1 MGEIPSAGQEFV
13 ATIVDGKGKLGFKL
27 AQQRVPGDFYAFV
40 VEHVDAGGVAD
51 VAGILR
57 GAQLLAVNNKLVVF
71 AGNKATDFYEVL
83 GVETNAS
90 RAAIRK
96 AYLQKALDRAGK
108 GCAGA
113 APDARAASEDPGD
126 GGAFV
131 LISEAY
137 ATLADES
144 HRASYDAMRA
154 AGAAAWSSATRRQDG
169 PGQPG
174 PRQPGQRRP
183 AVRGG
188 GVAPRAALQDDAE
201 AQLLVAIALVRI
213 NTTGER
219 RKALQHA
226 ERAAGAA
233 ARSAT
238 RGKSGTREQDMAKTL
253 VSSEAAYLAGLMHL
267 VDFDASEAEK
277 LFRAAAD
284 VGHPYA
290 KDRLKELGGA
300 RRARGGCLCCRPAR
314 RAARRLL
321 LVESF
326 REWEQIRRRRARR
339 RQRAAEEIPVAS
351 PTSPTAV
358 LAAFL
363 FCDGGASKYS
373 KAFNGMICSSKR
385 DGFGSMVCFEQGSK
399 KTQIHATEDVL
410 EDIEYAW
417 SQNAGHAGDDFDDMG
432 AQVALHVAELDDEA
446 NAAALV
452 PADYDFGDGNPLQLV
467 ERTEEF

>member
-13 ATIVDGKGKLGFKL
+13 ATIALEQHPDS
-27 AQQRVPGDFYAFV
+27 AA
-40 VEHVDAGGVAD
+40 A
-51 VAGILR
+51 R
-57 GAQLLAVNNKLVVF
+57 G
-71 AGNKATDFYEVL
+71 
-83 GVETNAS
+83 
-90 RAAIRK
+90 
-96 AYLQKALDRAGK
+96 
-108 GCAGA
+108 
-113 APDARAASEDPGD
+113 EDPGD

-144 HRASYDAMRA
+144 HRASYDAMRGCRGCCVELGDVVKMVRGSPGPVRLRFFEPPLCELSDYRRG
-154 AGAAAWSSATRRQDG
+154 AGAVRSFEGDGCAVGARSEPRSACAVAAAPSMSRLGNRANDGLRFAATRR
-169 PGQPG
+169 
-174 PRQPGQRRP
+174 PRG
-183 AVRGG
+183 
-188 GVAPRAALQDDAE
+188 AALQDDAE

-267 VDFDASEAEK
+267 VDFDVAEAEK

-284 VGHPYA
+284 
-290 KDRLKELGGA
+290 
-300 RRARGGCLCCRPAR
+300 
-314 RAARRLL
+314 
-321 LVESF
+321 SF
-326 REWEQIRRRRARR
+326 REWEQIRVYTAHASPSPPPPPPPTASVAPP
-339 RQRAAEEIPVAS
+339 AAAAPPPAPPEEIPVAS

-363 FCDGGASKYS
+363 FCDGGASTYS

-467 ERTEEF
+467 ERTEDF